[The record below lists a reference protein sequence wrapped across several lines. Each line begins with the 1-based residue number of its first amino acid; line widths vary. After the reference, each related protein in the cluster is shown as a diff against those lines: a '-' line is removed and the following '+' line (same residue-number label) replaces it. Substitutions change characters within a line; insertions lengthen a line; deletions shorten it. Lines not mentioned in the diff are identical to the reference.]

1 MSPSRFNRDTDSNPP
16 LFAPLAVLGEREE
29 MADILIKYLQNP
41 MKKIFTFIM
50 FSLFFFLSAIPIKA
64 EIVAGA
70 SAPLLHNSF
79 INTDDIEQ
87 LRQKKI
93 KIAIEN
99 VLKRYDSPMAE
110 ASESFVKACIKYQI
124 DCYLL
129 PSIAGLES
137 TFGKFIWPNSFNPF
151 GWARG
156 YMMFKTWDEGIDTV
170 AKGLKNGYIKKGA
183 LTVEDIGPI
192 YSESPTWAIRVN
204 YFVNQFEKEEEKMLL
219 LSDQLPVQL

>member
-1 MSPSRFNRDTDSNPP
+1 MNK
-16 LFAPLAVLGEREE
+16 
-29 MADILIKYLQNP
+29 LITL
-41 MKKIFTFIM
+41 III
-50 FSLFFFLSAIPIKA
+50 SLFFFLSALPVNA
-64 EIVAGA
+64 EIIAGA

-87 LRQKKI
+87 LRQKNI
-93 KIAIEN
+93 KVTIEN

-124 DCYLL
+124 DCFLL

-137 TFGKFIWPNSFNPF
+137 TFGKFIWPNSYNPF

-156 YMMFKTWDEGIDTV
+156 YMMFENWSDGINTV
-170 AKGLKNGYIKKGA
+170 AKGLKKGYINKGA

-204 YFVNQFEKEEEKMLL
+204 YFINQFEREEEKMSL
-219 LSDQLPVQL
+219 LSDQLPVKL